1 MRYWLLAILTALL
14 LSANPAFP
22 EEFFPTKPP
31 RWTIENPG
39 MYLHK
44 GQPAPD
50 DGAFF
55 SGPALIEL
63 VEKLRDAKVAQD
75 KIDLLLKEIEF
86 KDQQITEL
94 IESRNLAVEA
104 LTKANEMIRDS
115 QLIGENREK
124 ITGEYKQLIMQM
136 QKQNKDLEDKLQKAE
151 NKTWWERLWMGFL
164 IVGLTVLG
172 IAF

>member
-1 MRYWLLAILTALL
+1 MRYWLIAILAVSL
-14 LSANPAFP
+14 LSANPAFSDD
-22 EEFFPTKPP
+22 FFPSGPP

-63 VEKLRDAKVAQD
+63 AEKLRDAKIAND
-75 KIDLLLKEIEF
+75 KIDFLLKEIEF
-86 KDQQITEL
+86 KDKQITEL

-104 LTKANEMIRDS
+104 LTKANEIIKDS

-124 ITGEYKQLIMQM
+124 ITSEYKQLIAQM